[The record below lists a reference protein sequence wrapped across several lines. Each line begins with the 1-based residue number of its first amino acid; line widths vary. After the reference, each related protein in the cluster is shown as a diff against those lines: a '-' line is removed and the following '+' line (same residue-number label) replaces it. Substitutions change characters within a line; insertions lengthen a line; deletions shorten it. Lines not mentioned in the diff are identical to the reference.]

1 MTLYLLA
8 EEPVQ
13 NHQQQECCLIVE
25 VRAPDGIDHQ
35 LVQLTIEDAI
45 KEKFGKSLML
55 WPATEDEASQYLEA
69 DPGASTGALTL
80 PSNVSVIWHLARIV

>member
-80 PSNVSVIWHLARIV
+80 PSNVSGI